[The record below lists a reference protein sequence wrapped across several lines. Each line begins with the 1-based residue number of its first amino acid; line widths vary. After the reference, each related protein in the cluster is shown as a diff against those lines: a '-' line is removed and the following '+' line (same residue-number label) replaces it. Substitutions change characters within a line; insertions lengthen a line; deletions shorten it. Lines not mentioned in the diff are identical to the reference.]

1 MNPLIQRVS
10 HYADVGPDHFEGLV
24 NLPHKIEVR
33 KAGQEIVSEGE
44 VVDFVFIIESG
55 WAIRFDLLDDGRRQ
69 ILNFMLPGDCFDMM
83 SLTNAQSDHSVSAA
97 TDLTLRRLK
106 ASDFLTAIRQ
116 APALAAA
123 FWWVAVQE
131 EAILREQIIRVGR
144 RSAKE
149 RVGHLILELNRRVA
163 ATSGKL
169 DNFLYLPVPQS
180 LLADMLG
187 LSVVHISRTLT
198 KLKAEKLIR
207 TGHDGIQILDRE
219 RLERISN
226 FDSRYLH
233 MERLKF

>member
-1 MNPLIQRVS
+1 
-10 HYADVGPDHFEGLV
+10 
-24 NLPHKIEVR
+24 
-33 KAGQEIVSEGE
+33 
-44 VVDFVFIIESG
+44 
-55 WAIRFDLLDDGRRQ
+55 
-69 ILNFMLPGDCFDMM
+69 MLPGDCFDMM
-83 SLTNAQSDHSVSAA
+83 SLTNAESDHSVSAA
-97 TDLTLRRLK
+97 TNLTLRRLK
-106 ASDFLTAIRQ
+106 ATDFLTAIRQ
-116 APALAAA
+116 EPSLAAA

-169 DNFLYLPVPQS
+169 ENFLYLPVPQS

-207 TGHDGIQILDRE
+207 TTSDGVQILDRE
-219 RLERISN
+219 RLERVSN

-233 MERLKF
+233 LEKLKF

>member
-1 MNPLIQRVS
+1 MNPLIKRIA
-10 HYADVGPDHFEGLV
+10 HYADVDSRHFEGLI
-24 NLPHKIEVR
+24 NLPHKIEVHESGR
-33 KAGQEIVSEGE
+33 EIVSEGE
-44 VVDFVFIIESG
+44 TVDFVFIIESG
-55 WAIRFDLLDDGRRQ
+55 WAIRFDLLEDGRRQ

-83 SLTNAQSDHSVSAA
+83 SLTSAQSDHSVSAA
-97 TDLTLRRLK
+97 TNLTLRRLK
-106 ASDFLTAIRQ
+106 ASDFLSAIRQ
-116 APALAAA
+116 EPSLAAA

-131 EAILREQIIRVGR
+131 ESILREQIIRVGR

-169 DNFLYLPVPQS
+169 ENFLYLPVPQS

-198 KLKAEKLIR
+198 KLKAEKLIS
-207 TGHDGIQILDRE
+207 TTSDGVQILDRE
-219 RLERISN
+219 RLEKISN

-233 MERLKF
+233 LEKLKF

>member
-1 MNPLIQRVS
+1 MNPLINRVA
-10 HYADVGPDHFEGLV
+10 HYADVGIERFEGLIS
-24 NLPHKIEVR
+24 LPHKIEFR

-83 SLTNAQSDHSVSAA
+83 SLTSAKSDHSVSAA
-97 TDLTLRRLK
+97 TDVTLRRLK
-106 ASDFLTAIRQ
+106 ASDFLSAIRNE
-116 APALAAA
+116 PALAAA

-149 RVGHLILELNRRVA
+149 RVGHLVLELNRRVA
-163 ATSGKL
+163 ASSGKL
-169 DNFLYLPVPQS
+169 ESFLYLPVPQS
-180 LLADMLG
+180 LLADALG

-198 KLKAEKLIR
+198 KLKAENLIR
-207 TGHDGIQILDRE
+207 TSHDGIQILDRE
-219 RLERISN
+219 RLEQVSN

-233 MERLKF
+233 LEKLKF